1 MADEEEYDPFAEED
15 DDEKKKVSMTLGAG
29 KKTKKAIAAVFDV
42 WHCKS
47 ISLSPLAPR
56 RPA

>member
-1 MADEEEYDPFAEED
+1 MADEEEYDPFAED

-29 KKTKKAIAAVFDV
+29 KKTKKIAAMFDV
-42 WHCKS
+42 RHCQS